1 MNWKRELS
9 IGGTL
14 LAVGFVGL
22 PLAIYGVGAQI
33 IGEYAEGADYVDLM
47 LAIWTALGEGRW
59 AAWVLVLSPFMVI
72 SMLRATRRLWR
83 AG

>member
-1 MNWKRELS
+1 
-9 IGGTL
+9 
-14 LAVGFVGL
+14 
-22 PLAIYGVGAQI
+22 
-33 IGEYAEGADYVDLM
+33 M